1 MGDKLKARDRKTK
14 KLMALNGVFQNWAD
28 VDRLYV
34 TCGKRGRG
42 RLPVEEV
49 VRAKKHKMSDYLKRS
64 KVI

>member
-1 MGDKLKARDRKTK
+1 
-14 KLMALNGVFQNWAD
+14 MALNGVFQNWAD

-42 RLPVEEV
+42 RLPVDEV
-49 VRAKKHKMSDYLKRS
+49 VRAKKHNLSDYLKRA